1 MNHAPVFILGGFY
14 DEKAIL
20 FSDSNFQDY
29 VLLEV
34 SDSRQIQAWLSGQCW
49 VLDPEGGLGLQN
61 GTSKICQCTATGL
74 EEKFYC

>member
-29 VLLEV
+29 VFLEV
-34 SDSRQIQAWLSGQCW
+34 SDSRQMQAWHSELCW
-49 VLDPEGGLGLQN
+49 VLDPDGGLGLQN
-61 GTSKICQCTATGL
+61 GNSKICQSIATGL
-74 EEKFYC
+74 EEKLYC